1 LSQATERAPTIAS
14 PEPPPPGAAA
24 ATPHADGE
32 RATLGTLLSW
42 GPPIFALSSTL
53 FFLQFF
59 FLKFATD
66 VLLLAPAAV
75 GVIFATGRLWDAISD
90 PIVGTWSDR
99 TKTRLGRRRP
109 WMLAAIPLIVVA
121 MLATWMPPATLSG
134 GALAGWVAVSL
145 FAFYTAYT
153 MYAVPHQSLGSELS
167 TDHHDRSR
175 IFGVYNGSFMLG
187 MMLAF
192 GGMQFVMTSDDQRA
206 AAGLLAMG
214 AGAVV
219 LCVLLIPP
227 TRLRERPEYQG
238 RGAASSFGALRDV
251 LRNRHAQR
259 LLFVQFVQ
267 MLGTG
272 VIGILSPYQ
281 LQYILKRPDLVG
293 PLPALFVIFNLA
305 SIPIWVMLSRRFGK
319 RRVWLASMVLGG
331 FVFGATAL
339 VGEGDVLLITLLLP
353 LAGFALGCG
362 GTVGPSILA
371 DVIDGDE
378 LDTGERKEGAYN
390 AAWGF
395 ALKLSNALVIL
406 VTSLVLQ
413 GIDFQPNVEQ
423 TDAAK
428 LAIRL
433 LYGVMPLT
441 MFLAAAAVFRGFS
454 LDEAEHMRIRAALD
468 ARNG

>member
-1 LSQATERAPTIAS
+1 MEQDAAIAI
-14 PEPPPPGAAA
+14 EPPPADAAA
-24 ATPHADGE
+24 AGSREAADA
-32 RATLGTLLSW
+32 RAPLGTVLSW
-42 GPPIFALSSTL
+42 APPIFALSSTL

-99 TKTRLGRRRP
+99 TKTRFGRRRP
-109 WMLAAIPLIVVA
+109 WMLAAIPLLVIAV
-121 MLATWMPPATLSG
+121 LATWIPPVSLST
-134 GALAGWVAVSL
+134 GALTAWAAIAL
-145 FAFYTAYT
+145 FGFYTAFT
-153 MYAVPHQSLGSELS
+153 MYAVPHQSLGAELS

-175 IFGVYNGSFMLG
+175 IFGVYNASFMLG
-187 MMLAF
+187 MLVAF
-192 GGMQFVMTSDDQRA
+192 GGMQFVMTSENPRDSTA
-206 AAGLLAMG
+206 LLGIGLAGLMAI
-214 AGAVV
+214 V
-219 LCVLLIPP
+219 LFVPA
-227 TRLRERPEYQG
+227 TRLRERAEYQG
-238 RGAASSFGALRDV
+238 RGAASSLSAVRDV

-281 LQYILKRPDLVG
+281 VEYILKRPDLIG
-293 PLPALFVIFNLA
+293 PLPGLFVLFNLL
-305 SIPIWVMLSRRFGK
+305 SIPVWVLLSRRFGK
-319 RRVWLASMVLGG
+319 RRVWLASMVGSGL
-331 FVFGATAL
+331 VFGATAF
-339 VGEGDVLLITLLLP
+339 VGEGDVVLIALLMP

-390 AAWGF
+390 SAWGF

-413 GIDFQPNVEQ
+413 AIDFQPNVEQ
-423 TDAAK
+423 TEAAK
-428 LAIRL
+428 YAIRA

-454 LDEAEHMRIRAALD
+454 LNEAEHARIRGALD
-468 ARNG
+468 ARRGDR

>member
-1 LSQATERAPTIAS
+1 M
-14 PEPPPPGAAA
+14 
-24 ATPHADGE
+24 
-32 RATLGTLLSW
+32 LSW

-99 TKTRLGRRRP
+99 TQTRFGRRRP
-109 WMLAAIPLIVVA
+109 WMLAAIPLIVVGL
-121 MLATWMPPATLSG
+121 LATWIPPSGLST
-134 GALAGWVAVSL
+134 GALSVWVAVSL
-145 FAFYTAYT
+145 FGFYTAFT

-175 IFGVYNGSFMLG
+175 IFGVYNGSFMVG

-192 GGMQFVMTSDDQRA
+192 GGMQYVMTSEDQRA
-206 AAGLLAMG
+206 AAMHLALG
-214 AGAVV
+214 AAVV
-219 LCVLLIPP
+219 VVCVLAIPP
-227 TRLRERPEYQG
+227 TRVRERPEYQG
-238 RGAASSFGALRDV
+238 RGASSSLGAIRDV

-281 LQYILKRPDLVG
+281 LEYILKRPDLVG
-293 PLPALFVIFNLA
+293 ALPGLFVVFNLL
-305 SIPIWVMLSRRFGK
+305 SIPVWVFLSRRYGK
-319 RRVWLASMVLGG
+319 RRVWLAAMVLGG
-331 FVFGATAL
+331 LTFGLTAT
-339 VGEGDVLLITLLLP
+339 VDEGDVVMLTMLLP

-406 VTSLVLQ
+406 VTSFVLQ
-413 GIDFQPNVEQ
+413 AIDFQPNVEQ
-423 TDAAK
+423 TEYAK
-428 LAIRL
+428 FAIRM

-441 MFLAAAAVFRGFS
+441 MFIAAALVFRGFS
-454 LDEAEHMRIRAALD
+454 LNEAEHAKIRAALD
-468 ARNG
+468 ARAEGA